1 MAEFRPTSL
10 PFAYMSVSLPTI
22 SLQAGWLLR
31 TVRGTSDF
39 FPPRGLFFPRL
50 RSISAA
56 LLAFRPPSPF
66 STSQTRGGKT
76 RVLKARR
83 RSGLRWAR
91 SIPRPPLRSFPPLSL
106 RGDEET
112 EYRAKGETVC
122 ICKGRRERRDGGG
135 GYTSTDREREE
146 QRSHVHTTTVR
157 TAHGARN
164 LTSNE
169 LLYIQS
175 RERKCDFCEQT

>member
-1 MAEFRPTSL
+1 
-10 PFAYMSVSLPTI
+10 MSVSLSTI

-83 RSGLRWAR
+83 RSGLIEVGPEYPPP
-91 SIPRPPLRSFPPLSL
+91 SPPLLPPVISG
-106 RGDEET
+106 GDEET
-112 EYRAKGETVC
+112 EYRAKGEAVC
-122 ICKGRRERRDGGG
+122 ICKEGRERRDGGG

-157 TAHGARN
+157 TAHWAWN
-164 LTSNE
+164 LT
-169 LLYIQS
+169 
-175 RERKCDFCEQT
+175 